1 MANASNG
8 RFVWYDLLTSDVKA
22 ASAFYGE
29 VVGWKTQPF
38 DEGGHYTMFVGGQG
52 PLGGVMTV
60 PDEAKKMGAP
70 PHWMSNVQVA
80 NVDATVAQAKKAG
93 AKIHKE
99 ASDIPKV
106 GRFAVLADPQGA
118 SISVFSPLRPMPLQD
133 DGKQGAFSWNELLTS
148 DHESAFRFYSE
159 LFGWQKLHEH
169 DMGPMG
175 KYLIYGV
182 GDKRL
187 GGMFTKGKDMPMP
200 PSWIYYIHVDD
211 LEGAVAR
218 AKSKGG
224 KVMNGPM
231 DVPGGDRIAQLSDP
245 QGAMFALHA
254 SPKK

>member
-1 MANASNG
+1 MANASDG

-29 VVGWKTQPF
+29 VVGWKTQPWE
-38 DEGGHYTMFVGGQG
+38 DSHYTLLVGSQG
-52 PLGGVMTV
+52 PLGGVMAL

-80 NVDATVAQAKKAG
+80 NVDETVAQAKKAG
-93 AKIHKE
+93 AKIHRE

-106 GRFAVLADPQGA
+106 GRFAVIADPQGA
-118 SISVFSPLRPMPLQD
+118 SVSVFTPQQPMPAHD
-133 DGKQGAFSWNELLTS
+133 DTKQGEFSWNELLTS

-159 LFGWQKLHEH
+159 LFGWKRFEEH

-211 LEGAVAR
+211 VDAAVGR
-218 AKSKGG
+218 AKSKGA

-245 QGAMFALHA
+245 QGVFFAMHSSA
-254 SPKK
+254 KKK